1 MSCEDPE
8 TGEAAQPGPD
18 GAEGAI
24 DILWLGEDAAHDP
37 ARVGGKAANLSR
49 LAASHPVPPGFVV
62 LGEGPGL
69 GPAITHAYSE
79 LAHRLGGDAPAV
91 AVRSSAVDEDGPEAS
106 FAGQHETYLG
116 VSGASAVVRAVRD
129 AHASGRS
136 ERALEYRRA
145 HGLPRPTVAL
155 PVLVQSLVSADAAAV
170 VFSANPVTSA
180 RDEIVVNASFGLGES
195 IVGGTVTPDT
205 YVLARPELSVRD
217 RRLGD
222 KRRMTVP
229 APGGSREVDVPGV
242 LRRSPSISDEQAREA
257 AGLAVRLER
266 LFGHPVD
273 LELAWTERLL
283 HLLQARPITTLA

>member
-1 MSCEDPE
+1 MSGEDFENGAPVRRGP
-8 TGEAAQPGPD
+8 TQGEVPVNV
-18 GAEGAI
+18 
-24 DILWLGEDAAHDP
+24 LWLGEDAAHDP

-62 LGEGPGL
+62 LGDGAGL
-69 GPAITHAYSE
+69 GSAVSRAYSE
-79 LAHRLGGDAPAV
+79 LARRLGDDAPPV
-91 AVRSSAVDEDGPEAS
+91 AVRSSAVDEDGLEAS

-116 VSGASAVVRAVRD
+116 VSGPTAVIRAVRD

-145 HGLPRPTVAL
+145 HGLPLPTAAL

-170 VFSANPVTSA
+170 VFSANPVTAA
-180 RDEIVVNASFGLGES
+180 RDEVVVNASYGLGES

-205 YVLARPELSVRD
+205 YVLARPDLFVRE
-217 RRLGD
+217 RRLGE

-229 APGGSREVDVPGV
+229 APGGSREVEVPGI
-242 LRRSPSISDEQAREA
+242 LRRSASISDEQAQEA

-266 LFGHPVD
+266 AFGHPVD
-273 LELAWTERLL
+273 LELAWAKNFL